1 MAVLGIRT
9 LGDPVLRTRAE
20 EVAQITPAVH
30 QLVDD
35 MLETMED
42 VHGAGLAAPQV
53 GVAQRV
59 FTFNIDGVKGHVINP
74 VLVNSEDHQPD
85 EQEGCL
91 SVPGIAAPVRRFR
104 RTTVRG
110 IDRDGRPVELDAEGM
125 LARCFQH
132 ETDHLDGILFI
143 DRLSGDERRKALRA
157 LRSGEYDAA
166 ERQTRERRAGTVASA
181 FGKAPGSDDQRE
193 TPRGAF
199 GQAL

>member
-20 EVAQITPAVH
+20 EVTDLSPAVH
-30 QLVDD
+30 HLVDD

-53 GVAQRV
+53 GVAQRI

-85 EQEGCL
+85 EREGCL
-91 SVPGIAAPVRRFR
+91 SVPGISAPVRRFR
-104 RTTVRG
+104 QTTVRG
-110 IDRDGRPVELDAEGM
+110 IDRDGNPVELTAEGM

-143 DRLSGDERRKALRA
+143 DRLSGEERRRALKA
-157 LRSGEYDAA
+157 LRSGEYSAA
-166 ERQTRERRAGTVASA
+166 ERATVDQRAGSVASA
-181 FGKAPGSDDQRE
+181 FSKAPSSSANGRGS
-193 TPRGAF
+193 F

>member
-20 EVAQITPAVH
+20 EITEITPAVH

-53 GVAQRV
+53 GVSQRV
-59 FTFNIDGVKGHVINP
+59 FTYNIDGVKGHVINP

-104 RTTVRG
+104 QTTVRG
-110 IDRDGRPVELDAEGM
+110 VDRDGNAVEFTAEGM

-143 DRLSGDERRKALRA
+143 DRLEGEERRRA
-157 LRSGEYDAA
+157 LRSLRTGAYTAA
-166 ERQTRERRAGTVASA
+166 EKQTQERRASTVASS
-181 FGKAPGSDDQRE
+181 FGRAPGLDAGQA
-193 TPRGAF
+193 RGSF